1 MVLIRPCPRKAGIRY
16 PCFFGGGGGGGG
28 GLMAVVG
35 LGDTPSFMLLLFVGG
50 GVGSLAMMYLLRFFR
65 MQADCKMK

>member
-1 MVLIRPCPRKAGIRY
+1 M
-16 PCFFGGGGGGGG
+16 
-28 GLMAVVG
+28 MAVVG

>member
-28 GLMAVVG
+28 GLTAVVG
-35 LGDTPSFMLLLFVGG
+35 LGDTPSFML
-50 GVGSLAMMYLLRFFR
+50 AALRW
-65 MQADCKMK
+65 AVVSVPWP